1 MKIILDS
8 KITCPE
14 CGFSKIERMPTDNC
28 QILYTCENCNEN
40 LKPNNG
46 GDCCV
51 YCTHATIPCPPIQEN
66 KKCCK

>member
-1 MKIILDS
+1 MKIILVS
-8 KITCPE
+8 KITYPE

-46 GDCCV
+46 DCCV
-51 YCTHATIPCPPIQEN
+51 YCTHATIPYLPILEN

>member
-1 MKIILDS
+1 MKIILVS

-46 GDCCV
+46 DCCV
-51 YCTHATIPCPPIQEN
+51 YCTHATIPYLPNQEN

>member
-1 MKIILDS
+1 MKIILVS

-46 GDCCV
+46 DCYV

-66 KKCCK
+66 QKCCK

>member
-1 MKIILDS
+1 MKIILVS

-28 QILYTCENCNEN
+28 QILYTYENCNEN
-40 LKPNNG
+40 LKPNN

-51 YCTHATIPCPPIQEN
+51 YCTHATIPYLPIQEN
-66 KKCCK
+66 KKFCK

>member
-8 KITCPE
+8 KITCP
-14 CGFSKIERMPTDNC
+14 C
-28 QILYTCENCNEN
+28 QILYTCENCNKN
-40 LKPNNG
+40 LKQNN

-51 YCTHATIPCPPIQEN
+51 YCTHATIPYPPIQEN

>member
-1 MKIILDS
+1 MKIILVS

-14 CGFSKIERMPTDNC
+14 CGFSKIERMLTDNC
-28 QILYTCENCNEN
+28 QILYTYENCNEN
-40 LKPNNG
+40 LKPNN

-51 YCTHATIPCPPIQEN
+51 YCTHATIPYLPNQEN

>member
-1 MKIILDS
+1 MKIILVS

-46 GDCCV
+46 DCCV
-51 YCTHATIPCPPIQEN
+51 YCTHATIPYLPI
-66 KKCCK
+66 

>member
-8 KITCPE
+8 KITFPE
-14 CGFSKIERMPTDNC
+14 YGFSKIERMSTDNC

-46 GDCCV
+46 VCCV
-51 YCTHATIPCPPIQEN
+51 YCTHVTTPYSPILEN